1 MTSSFQPLHA
11 AAMTNC
17 GFFLCRASANE
28 SICFAKIPAIKP
40 ILSEETKIEASIAD
54 IAGYI
59 AGIPMCVWYYKTKH
73 FLANNILGVIFSI
86 QGIELLSLGSVKVG
100 TILLVF
106 KKLKQ
111 E

>member
-1 MTSSFQPLHA
+1 
-11 AAMTNC
+11 
-17 GFFLCRASANE
+17 
-28 SICFAKIPAIKP
+28 
-40 ILSEETKIEASIAD
+40 
-54 IAGYI
+54 
-59 AGIPMCVWYYKTKH
+59 MCMWYYKTKH